1 MPSELLTTCQHLRFT
16 KTYRVNQI
24 MMNAAK
30 FKRVKISPADVMK
43 PMVALLFV
51 NIVILIVWTVVD
63 PLRRH
68 TIVVTQDP
76 FLRDVESY
84 GEFSVFLQQPTCDVC

>member
-1 MPSELLTTCQHLRFT
+1 MT
-16 KTYRVNQI
+16 
-24 MMNAAK
+24 NAAK

-43 PMVALLFV
+43 PMIALLFV

-63 PLRRH
+63 PLRRQ

-84 GEFSVFLQQPTCDVC
+84 GEFSVFLQQPTYDVC